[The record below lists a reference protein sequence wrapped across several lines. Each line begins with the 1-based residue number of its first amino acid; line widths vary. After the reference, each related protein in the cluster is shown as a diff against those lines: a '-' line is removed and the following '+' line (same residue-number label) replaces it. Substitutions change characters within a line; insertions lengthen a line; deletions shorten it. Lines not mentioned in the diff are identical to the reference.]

1 MFSMYECTDVLCLCV
16 TRRDVQALSRAHRIG
31 QKDKVLVLR
40 LVTKSTVEEKI
51 ISIARRKMALECM
64 VVNSMED
71 GKRKGTGLSV
81 GEMQEI
87 LRHGAAEVM
96 LLASQARV
104 IERPQQPQ
112 AQAQQSTS
120 VQAEGGEDEQGDD
133 SPANKAPG
141 ITIPREL
148 RRLQEETEQQE
159 RSRQARETAVAP
171 SLAAISTSSV
181 TKLSADEVRA
191 ILDRTEQPTV
201 TSDNDAGGVLSS
213 FKVDDSMRQAAI
225 SAAAK
230 QDFGVTDHG

>member
-1 MFSMYECTDVLCLCV
+1 MLYSCMN
-16 TRRDVQALSRAHRIG
+16 RRDVQALSRAHRIG

-51 ISIARRKMALECM
+51 ITIARRKMALECM

-71 GKRKGTGLSV
+71 GKRKGGGLSV

-104 IERPQQPQ
+104 VDRPQHQQPQ
-112 AQAQQSTS
+112 AQQSPS
-120 VQAEGGEDEQGDD
+120 VQVEGDDVQEGEDSGE
-133 SPANKAPG
+133 NKAQASMV
-141 ITIPREL
+141 PREL
-148 RRLQEETEQQE
+148 RRLQDETEQQE
-159 RSRQARETAVAP
+159 RSRQARESAVAP

-191 ILDRTEQPTV
+191 ILDRTEQPAV
-201 TSDNDAGGVLSS
+201 SSDNDAGGVLSS